1 VTKHVFTAGWLC
13 AAALLASSQAQAAAE
28 SALVRAVQAGDT
40 AAVRA
45 LVKQAGAVKT
55 TTADGTTALHWAA
68 RSGDATMLELLIR
81 AGADVNATTRYGV
94 TPLTLAVRA
103 GRDGNVLALLAA
115 GAKVAVADAG
125 LPEGQTLLMHAAR
138 TGNIASMK
146 ALLAAGSDPNAKETR
161 TETTAVAWAAVA
173 NRGEAVKLLAEA
185 GADLNLASK
194 LTTYPHTQNGVGLN
208 GLEEGVS
215 YVGQTVLPKGAWTAT
230 MMAAREGAVDAV
242 RALADA
248 GANLDAQD
256 PEGTTALIVA
266 IINGHYDVARVLAD
280 GGADVN
286 LADVK
291 GMTPLYAAV
300 DMHTL
305 PTTFGRPDPPPMVI
319 AGAIDAVKMLLA
331 HGARPDLTLKA
342 PIIKRV
348 YNNGDGRLSAGATAF
363 MRAAR
368 GGDLELMKLLQQ
380 AGADPTLVQKNGS
393 TALMMAAGA
402 GSGRGSDNNPDK
414 VTEDQVMT
422 VIKYLVDLG
431 VDINAAG
438 VNGDTAAH
446 VAATTNLG
454 SPKIIRFMHGL
465 GADFTAKNKA
475 GRTPLQSVLRAREV
489 ADDTVAVLREIT
501 GDSTSVIPP
510 DGGKRAQDRTPE
522 DRDR

>member
-1 VTKHVFTAGWLC
+1 VTKHTFTAGLLC
-13 AAALLASSQAQAAAE
+13 GAVLLAASPIHAAE
-28 SALVRAVQAGDT
+28 SALVRAVQAGDR

-45 LVKQAGAVKT
+45 LVKQPGAVKT
-55 TTADGTTALHWAA
+55 VAADGTTALHWAA
-68 RSGDATMLELLIR
+68 RGSDAVSLDLLIK
-81 AGADVNATTRYGV
+81 AGADVNAKTRYGV

-103 GRDGNVLALLAA
+103 GRDANVQSLLAA

-146 ALLAAGSDPNAKETR
+146 ALLAAGSNPNAKETR

-185 GADLNLASK
+185 GADLNVPSHR
-194 LTTYPHTQNGVGLN
+194 TSYPHTQNGVGLN

-242 RALADA
+242 RALADS
-248 GANLDAQD
+248 GADLNAQD
-256 PEGTTALIVA
+256 PEGTTAMIVA
-266 IINGHYDVARVLAD
+266 IINGHYDVARALVEK
-280 GGADVN
+280 GADPN
-286 LADVK
+286 LADVR

-305 PTTFGRPDPPPMVI
+305 PTTFGRPAPPPMVI
-319 AGAIDAVKMLLA
+319 AGAVDAVKMLLA
-331 HGARPDLTLKA
+331 HAARPDLTLKA
-342 PIIKRV
+342 RIIKRV
-348 YNNGDGRLSAGATAF
+348 YNDGDGRLSDGATAF

-380 AGADPTLVQKNGS
+380 AGADPKLVQKNGS

-414 VTEDQVMT
+414 VTEDQVMA
-422 VIKYLVDLG
+422 VIQYLVDLG
-431 VDINAAG
+431 VNINAAG

-446 VAATTNLG
+446 IASTTNLG

-475 GRTPLQSVLRAREV
+475 GRTPLQAVLRAREV

-501 GDSTSVIPP
+501 GDTTSAIPS
-510 DGGKRAQDRTPE
+510 DGGKREQDRAPE